1 MLKLKCVCT
10 VIYVLKEVCMY
21 VCLMRSSVEVEV
33 CMYSYICTKVLC
45 MYICLMRS
53 SVEVE
58 VCMYSY
64 ICTKGSVYVCM
75 FDEIEC

>member
-33 CMYSYICTKVLC
+33 CMYSYICTK
-45 MYICLMRS
+45 
-53 SVEVE
+53 
-58 VCMYSY
+58 
-64 ICTKGSVYVCM
+64 GSVYVCM